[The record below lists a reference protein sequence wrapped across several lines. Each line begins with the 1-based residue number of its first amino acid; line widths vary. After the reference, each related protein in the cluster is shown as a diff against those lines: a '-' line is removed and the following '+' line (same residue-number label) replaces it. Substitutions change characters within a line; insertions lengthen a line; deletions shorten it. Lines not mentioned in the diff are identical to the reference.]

1 MDNKF
6 PQGISVY
13 PPNEKAPKFIKADV
27 VVGRD
32 FVAYFNEHQKM
43 GKLRLQLKES
53 KAGKLYFEINTY
65 EKPSNVPEVKEQIRE
80 ILNPNISQEEAEILE
95 QHRTQHNSKVAQEDY
110 SDEILA
116 SEIPF

>member
-13 PPNEKAPKFIKADV
+13 PPNENAPKFIKADV

-53 KAGKLYFEINTY
+53 KAGKLYLEVNTY
-65 EKPSNVPEVKEQIRE
+65 EKPTTVDKVKEEINE
-80 ILNPNISQEEAEILE
+80 ILNKTTSQGVDGEII
-95 QHRTQHNSKVAQEDY
+95 NVD
-110 SDEILA
+110 
-116 SEIPF
+116 EIPF